1 MANALAG
8 LRCRIRPQVGRRFTL
23 RPTFLMNASLSRVA
37 LAAMCSAVLAGCAK
51 ARPNTAA
58 SPASDPRNNLKAGL
72 FDAGEYTSNLKVV
85 AKAQSPAGFLGQTN
99 SDLAFTGNYVI
110 QGNYNGPVVWD
121 ISNPSSPKLVVAY
134 ECPASQIDV
143 SVYKNLMFMSA
154 EAMNGRI
161 DCKPGGVRETVSK
174 ERMRGVRIFDISNIR
189 EPKLVANVQTCRGS
203 HTHTVLEDPKDKQNV
218 YIYVSGSSGI
228 RPGGELAECANVAS
242 GEANSARL
250 RIEIIKVPLADPSK
264 AAVVGRANI
273 FAGLNAPSTHGASAA
288 DKAELDAMKAR
299 GAFMIMI
306 PAMNQEI
313 EVPAQ
318 FVKPVLDSLAKA
330 RGATTPNAADSAAAR
345 PLVDAAVKRLLAAQ
359 GMMNPPEKGGAIHET
374 SQCHDITVYPS
385 LGLAG
390 GACEGHGLLL
400 DISNPVA
407 PVRLDA
413 VADSNFAY
421 WHSATFNNDG
431 TKILF
436 SDEWGGGGAPKCRP
450 LDKPEWGANA
460 IFEIVNKKLVF
471 KSYYKIPTYQTAN
484 ENCVA
489 HNGSLIPIPGRDV
502 MVQAWYQGGISVFDW
517 TDAAHPKEIASFDR
531 GPVDGTRMQMGGS
544 WSVYWYNGSIV
555 SSEIARGM
563 DVAQLVPSEY
573 ISQNEIDAANTVKW
587 DYLNAQGQPKIVW
600 PPSFA
605 LAKAF
610 TDQLERKGCAAGT
623 VSALRTQIAAA
634 EKANGAARNDAL
646 AKAVSDAEGARS
658 CDGAKVDLLK
668 KSLQDL
674 RALAM

>member
-1 MANALAG
+1 MHALFLRAALA
-8 LRCRIRPQVGRRFTL
+8 
-23 RPTFLMNASLSRVA
+23 VA
-37 LAAMCSAVLAGCAK
+37 AATAVAACAPRK
-51 ARPNTAA
+51 PVTAP
-58 SPASDPRNNLKAGL
+58 SPASDPRNTLKAGL
-72 FDAGEYTSNLKVV
+72 FDAAEFTSNLKVV
-85 AKAQSPAGFLGQTN
+85 SKAVSPKGFLGETN

-121 ISNPSSPKLVVAY
+121 ISNPSAPTLVVAY
-134 ECPASQIDV
+134 ECPASQNDV

-161 DCKPGGVRETVSK
+161 DCKPGGVKDVVSK
-174 ERMRGVRIFDISNIR
+174 DRVRGVRIFDITNIR

-203 HTHTVLEDPKDKQNV
+203 HTHTVLEDPKDKNNV

-228 RPGGELAECANVAS
+228 RPAGEMAECVAAPS
-242 GEANSARL
+242 GDANSSRL
-250 RIEIIKVPLADPSK
+250 RIEIIKVPLANPAA

-273 FAGLNAPSTHGASAA
+273 FAGLGAAKGHGASAA
-288 DKAELDAMKAR
+288 DKADMDAAKAK
-299 GAFMIMI
+299 GAFTIMI
-306 PAMNQEI
+306 PAMNEEMILPNQM
-313 EVPAQ
+313 VQ
-318 FVKPVLDSLAKA
+318 PVVDSIVKA
-330 RGATTPNAADSAAAR
+330 RGATVATAADSAAAR
-345 PLVDAAVKRLLAAQ
+345 PVVNALVTRMLAAQ
-359 GMMNPPEKGGAIHET
+359 GMDKPPAVATTVSEG
-374 SQCHDITVYPS
+374 SQCHDITVYPA

-400 DISNPVA
+400 DISNPIA

-431 TKILF
+431 TKMLF
-436 SDEWGGGGAPKCRP
+436 SDEWGGGGSPKCRA

-460 IFEIVNKKLVF
+460 IFNIVNKKLVF
-471 KSYYKIPTYQTAN
+471 QSYYKIPTYQTKN

-502 MVQAWYQGGISVFDW
+502 MVQSWYQGGISVFDW
-517 TDAAHPKEIASFDR
+517 TDAANPKEIASFDR
-531 GPVDGTRMQMGGS
+531 GPVDSTRMEMGGS
-544 WSVYWYNGSIV
+544 WSVYWYNGNIV

-563 DVAQLVPSEY
+563 DVAQLMPSEF

-587 DYLNAQGQPKIVW
+587 DYLNAQGQPKISW

-610 TDQLERKGCAAGT
+610 TDQLERKGCVAPAKIGD
-623 VSALRTQIAAA
+623 LRAQIATA
-634 EKANGAARNDAL
+634 EKANGGARNAAL
-646 AKAVSDAEGARS
+646 AKLVTDVEGSRS
-658 CDGAKVDLLK
+658 CDPAKVDLLK
-668 KSLQDL
+668 KALQDL
-674 RALAM
+674 LALAM

>member
-1 MANALAG
+1 MHALS
-8 LRCRIRPQVGRRFTL
+8 IRTALVVASATAFAACAPRKPVATL
-23 RPTFLMNASLSRVA
+23 
-37 LAAMCSAVLAGCAK
+37 
-51 ARPNTAA
+51 
-58 SPASDPRNNLKAGL
+58 SPASDPRNTLKAGL
-72 FDAGEYTSNLKVV
+72 FDAAEYASNLKVV
-85 AKAQSPAGFLGQTN
+85 AKAVSPKGFLGETN

-121 ISNPSSPKLVVAY
+121 ISNPSAPTLVVAY
-134 ECPASQIDV
+134 ECPASQNDV

-154 EAMNGRI
+154 EAMNGRV
-161 DCKPGGVRETVSK
+161 DCKPGGVKDVVSK
-174 ERMRGVRIFDISNIR
+174 DRVRGVRIFDITNIR

-203 HTHTVLEDPKDKQNV
+203 HTHTVLEDPKDKDNV

-228 RPGGELAECANVAS
+228 RPAGELAECVSAPSAD
-242 GEANSARL
+242 ANSSRL
-250 RIEIIKVPLADPSK
+250 RIEIIKVPLANPAA

-273 FAGLNAPSTHGASAA
+273 FAGLGAAKSHGASAA
-288 DKAELDAMKAR
+288 DKAEMDAAR
-299 GAFMIMI
+299 AKGAFTIMI
-306 PAMNQEI
+306 PAMNE
-313 EVPAQ
+313 EVVLPNQ
-318 FVKPVLDSLAKA
+318 FVKPVIDSIVKA
-330 RGATTPNAADSAAAR
+330 RGATVATAADTTAAR
-345 PLVDAAVKRLLAAQ
+345 PVVNAFVTRMLAAE
-359 GMMNPPEKGGAIHET
+359 GMDKPPAAATSVSEG

-390 GACEGHGLLL
+390 GACEGHGILL
-400 DISNPVA
+400 DISNPIA

-431 TKILF
+431 TKMLF
-436 SDEWGGGGAPKCRP
+436 SDEWGGGGSPKCRA

-460 IFEIVNKKLVF
+460 IFAIVNTKLVF
-471 KSYYKIPTYQTAN
+471 QSYYKIPTYQSKN

-502 MVQAWYQGGISVFDW
+502 MVQSWYQGGISVFDW
-517 TDAAHPKEIASFDR
+517 TDAANPKEIASFDR
-531 GPVDGTRMQMGGS
+531 GPVDSTRMEMGGS
-544 WSVYWYNGSIV
+544 WSVYWYNGNIV

-563 DVAQLVPSEY
+563 DVAQLVPSAF

-587 DYLNAQGQPKIVW
+587 DYLNAQGQPKISW

-610 TDQLERKGCAAGT
+610 TDQLERKGCVAPAKIGEIR
-623 VSALRTQIAAA
+623 AQIANA
-634 EKANGAARNDAL
+634 EKANGAARNVTL
-646 AKAVSDAEGARS
+646 AKLVTDVEGSRS
-658 CDGAKVDLLK
+658 CDPAKIDLLK

-674 RALAM
+674 QALAM